1 MLGSMVRVLVL
12 FLLGGCLIS
21 PVMTFGS
28 GKTAK
33 EAQRDTMG
41 DLMPAQLDVEGTWS
55 GKVETVTIRVW
66 ADDTYRAQNVHW
78 QRTFEEQL
86 AYANAVLGPRFGL
99 QLRADYHEWD
109 RHPGAGRLED
119 DLRALVVQDPGDR
132 MFAVVGLTS
141 ALGLVS
147 ATFDELGM
155 AMIGGKHLV
164 MRGYADLEERAA
176 FDRAFPDL
184 EKSERESVLVAR
196 RAHKLA
202 TVLLHEIGHTLGCEH
217 DPHRDTIMAAHYSH
231 RTVKFTDDNR
241 AVILATID
249 QRLGR
254 SAPGTPT
261 EGTGPATATTTT
273 GPITI
278 FVTDAGEWVVDGKYV
293 DTFGLDNVF
302 ADAAAKDK
310 NTELV
315 IKRSKKAPA
324 DKLVD
329 LLDRAKRVG
338 LSNFTLGVN

>member
-1 MLGSMVRVLVL
+1 MIL
-12 FLLGGCLIS
+12 FLLGSCLIS

-41 DLMPAQLDVEGTWS
+41 DLMPPQLDVEGAWS

-99 QLRADYHEWD
+99 QLRADYHPWN

-119 DLRALVVQDPGDR
+119 DLRALATHDPGDR

-155 AMIGGKHLV
+155 ATIGGKHLV
-164 MRGYADLEERAA
+164 MRGYADLEERTA

-202 TVLLHEIGHTLGCEH
+202 TVLLHELGHNLGCEH
-217 DPHRDTIMAAHYSH
+217 DPHRDTIMAQYYSH

-241 AVILATID
+241 ATILATID

-254 SAPGTPT
+254 SAPDTST
-261 EGTGPATATTTT
+261 EGTVATSSPATNR
-273 GPITI
+273 PLTI

-293 DTFGLDNVF
+293 DTHGLDNAL
-302 ADAAAKDK
+302 ADAATRDK
-310 NTELV
+310 GTELV
-315 IKRSKKAPA
+315 IKRGKKAPA

-329 LLDRAKRVG
+329 LLDRAKGVG
-338 LSNFTLGVN
+338 LSNFTLGMN